1 MEDYNKNMASQPT
14 KTLSG
19 MTGFTI
25 VWAGQLI
32 SVLASSMTQF
42 ALTIW
47 AYQETGSATAL
58 GIINTS
64 FIVPFLLLSP
74 IAGVMVDRHNRKL
87 MMMVSD
93 LTAVLA
99 TGGIL
104 ILQTVGTLEIWHLY
118 VAAII
123 NGLGNTFQWP
133 AYSAAISTMVPKE
146 NYSRANGMMSL
157 VESGPAVLAPIF
169 AGLLLP
175 IISLTGILLIDVVTF
190 LLAILA
196 LTLVHIPQPEKTVE
210 GQAGSGSILQEAL
223 YGFKYIFARRGLL
236 GLLTFF
242 IVLNF
247 VIGLSGPLFSPFIL
261 ERTNQSSEILG
272 VVTSANAI
280 GAVVGGLL
288 IGLWGGFKKRI
299 NSIFLGEALTGLFLL
314 VVFGLG
320 RSLPVWI
327 IAVVIGGIFPIFTNG
342 ASQAIWQSK
351 VAPDV
356 QGRVFSARR
365 MIAWSVGP
373 ITPILAGLLAD
384 YVTEPAMQAN
394 TWLANSFGWMVGT
407 TPGSGMA
414 LQFVLTGIVYV
425 AAAGFTYLFVPH
437 VRNLESELPDH
448 DQLQK
453 LETQQ

>member
-1 MEDYNKNMASQPT
+1 MTIPQPAKRT
-14 KTLSG
+14 SG
-19 MTGFTI
+19 MTAFTI
-25 VWAGQLI
+25 VWGGQLV

-74 IAGVMVDRHNRKL
+74 IAGVLVDRHNRKL

-93 LTAVLA
+93 LTAVTA
-99 TGGIL
+99 TAGIL
-104 ILQTVGTLEIWHLY
+104 ILNALGILEIWHLY
-118 VAAII
+118 IAAVI

-157 VESGPAVLAPIF
+157 IESGPAVLAPIL
-169 AGLLLP
+169 AGILLP
-175 IISLTGILLIDVVTF
+175 IIKLTGILVIDVTTF
-190 LLAILA
+190 FVAIFA
-196 LTLVHIPQPEKTVE
+196 LTLVHVPQPEKTVE
-210 GQAGSGSILQEAL
+210 GQAEGGGIFREAL

-236 GLLTFF
+236 GLLIFF
-242 IVLNF
+242 IILNF
-247 VIGLSGPLFSPFIL
+247 IIGLSISLFSPFIL
-261 ERTNQSSEILG
+261 ERTDQSSEILG
-272 VVTSANAI
+272 IVTSANAI
-280 GAVVGGLL
+280 GAVIGGLL
-288 IGLWGGFKKRI
+288 ISLWGGFKKRM

-314 VVFGLG
+314 VIFGLG

-327 IAVVIGGIFPIFTNG
+327 VGVVIGGIFPIFTNG
-342 ASQAIWQSK
+342 ASQAIWQAK

-384 YVTEPAMQAN
+384 YVTEPAMTGN
-394 TWLANSFGWMVGT
+394 TWLAQTFGWMVGN

-414 LQFVLTGIVYV
+414 LQLVLTGVLYIIVAV
-425 AAAGFTYLFVPH
+425 LTYLFVPH
-437 VRNLESELPDH
+437 VRNLEAELPDH
-448 DQLQK
+448 DQMQK
-453 LETQQ
+453 VEQ

>member
-1 MEDYNKNMASQPT
+1 MTENNNKS
-14 KTLSG
+14 LSG

-58 GIINTS
+58 GIINTA

-104 ILQTVGTLEIWHLY
+104 VLQALGILEIWHLY
-118 VAAII
+118 IAAVI

-175 IISLTGILLIDVVTF
+175 IISLTGILVIDVVTF
-190 LLAILA
+190 FLAIFA
-196 LTLVHIPQPEKTVE
+196 LTLVHVPQPEKTVE
-210 GQAGSGSILQEAL
+210 GQAGSGSILHEAL

-247 VIGLSGPLFSPFIL
+247 IIGLSGPLFSPFIL
-261 ERTNQSSEILG
+261 ERTNQSSELLG
-272 VVTSANAI
+272 IVTSANAI

-288 IGLWGGFKKRI
+288 IGLWGGFKKRM

-314 VVFGLG
+314 VIFGLG
-320 RSLPVWI
+320 SSLPVWI

-394 TWLANSFGWMVGT
+394 TWLSQTFSWMVGNT
-407 TPGSGMA
+407 SGSGMA
-414 LQFVLTGIVYV
+414 LQFVLTGILYV
-425 AAAGFTYLFVPH
+425 AVAGFTYAFVPH
-437 VRNLESELPDH
+437 VRNLEAELPDH

-453 LETQQ
+453 LEPQP